1 MSKPVLILDPD
12 WRRMDELF
20 SETAKARLFA
30 DYEVVWGE
38 GWANSFRLAGGGLTQ
53 GRGPDRGKAKG

>member
-20 SETAKARLFA
+20 SEAVRTEIFKCYDL
-30 DYEVVWGE
+30 VWGQDV
-38 GWANSFRLAGGGLTQ
+38 AIPAKYSGL
-53 GRGPDRGKAKG
+53 